1 VQPRSRRPVRDA
13 QRLGHRH
20 EGQANVVMQDEDG
33 ALVEREP
40 TKRLLELVTVRDHLN
55 VVDVARD
62 IGVKHA
68 NG

>member
-1 VQPRSRRPVRDA
+1 
-13 QRLGHRH
+13 
-20 EGQANVVMQDEDG
+20 MQDEDG
-33 ALVEREP
+33 ALIEWEPPERP
-40 TKRLLELVTVRDHLN
+40 LQLVTVRDRLD